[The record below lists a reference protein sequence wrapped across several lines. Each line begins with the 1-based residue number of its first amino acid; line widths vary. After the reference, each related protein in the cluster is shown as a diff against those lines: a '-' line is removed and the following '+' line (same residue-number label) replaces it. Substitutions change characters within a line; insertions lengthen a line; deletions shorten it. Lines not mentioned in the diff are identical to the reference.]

1 MKVTHIEHTH
11 TNKVVKTIDCF
22 VDDGY
27 LQGNSGSLPDV
38 DVDYQA
44 DRRQEVKEYIERRYN
59 HDGKQ
64 RVFSAGT
71 FTTLK
76 LKAVLKDVARVHR
89 VPVNIVNY
97 ITAIFD
103 DDKMT
108 WTDLFVLAATNRK
121 VKSFIVDYPQVIEDI
136 RTLMGQPRSSSVHA
150 SALLVT
156 PDEKDGK
163 DMECFDFT
171 PIKKVDDMLVS
182 ELDGYSLDEQGLL
195 KNDCL
200 GIKELSKL
208 QAVIQLC
215 NDKYN
220 AGLTFQGIVQSD
232 LDDPKVYELLRNG
245 YTQNVFQFS
254 SKGMTKFLV
263 SMKPDK
269 IEDLIAANALFRPAT
284 LDSGSADKYVD
295 CKLGDAQPVYLWGT
309 YNAMKNTFGVLC
321 IAEGSMV
328 LTNHGEI
335 AIEKIKKD
343 DYVLTEDGTF
353 QKVLDNY
360 NKGIGKVLRVHTNF
374 GEDIICT
381 PEHKILTQFGWKCAK
396 DLRPYKDLIK
406 AFWTAPESNVQG
418 TLQEWCL
425 GLYLANGHYGTTC
438 SIACR
443 NQDEANYIATI
454 FDNAFGLNCSVKF
467 HTRCWYVFLRETD
480 AQNSVHSKNVF
491 KHYLERCGITNE
503 TCYSKTINIPI
514 TLELLAGF
522 VEGDGCTDNNLIR
535 LRNSDLA
542 YQLYKGFQAHR
553 IPSSYFES
561 IEKKHIVY
569 IVHFQDNYTRKLPY
583 KFKSH
588 KYFGSGFDVP
598 SEYYNQIK
606 LEGLDKNTKGNLRK
620 TILHKP
626 YGEERILRKHGVSD
640 FHAEWGKV
648 ISVTNA
654 GKSHVFDLSVENNH
668 SFCVGGLIVHNCYQ
682 EQLSQIAHEVGGL
695 SLGEGV
701 KLVKFISKKKQAK
714 IDAYKDKF
722 LQGAENQGCPSE
734 DAHAIWNMFEVAGSY
749 LFNKSHAT
757 AYAVTAYAGAYL
769 KANYPTAFYTVALQW
784 AKDDEIP
791 TLMSEMELCSEAKIV
806 PPDINVSTSTF
817 FTNFDTNEIFWSL
830 CRIKQVGVKAVDWIV
845 QERETRGRYTSIEN
859 FIERVFRYKLK
870 KYQYWDDPDD
880 PDEITKCPVN
890 ARHVRHLILSGCF
903 DKVENAQSVL
913 ERYAILEKAAKCLGF
928 EIKEKDIPSDLRDK
942 HYFWSQQ
949 QIALSGIGSID
960 YKRIFDSCPSRPKI
974 KGKAAWALL
983 KNTQKDEYDGKRVAI
998 CASIADIEEKKYKSK
1013 ETGENK
1019 VFGKL
1024 LLQQNNELVELIA
1037 WSEEWNK
1044 VRGIFANGGTLGNAK
1059 NKMLVCTAQVRYS
1072 EYAGHNN
1079 LQLYKSSIVEVI

>member
-1 MKVTHIEHTH
+1 MKVTQIKHIQLDEA
-11 TNKVVKTIDCF
+11 VKTIDCF
-22 VDDGY
+22 VDNGY

-103 DDKMT
+103 DDKMS
-108 WTDLFVLAATNRK
+108 WTDLFLLAATNKK
-121 VKSFIVDYPQVIEDI
+121 VKSFIMDYPQVIEDI

-156 PDEKDGK
+156 PDDKDGK

-171 PIKKVDDMLVS
+171 PIKQVDGMLVS

-208 QAVIQLC
+208 QATIKLC
-215 NDKYN
+215 NEKYD
-220 AGLTFQGIVQSD
+220 AGITFQGIVQSD

-284 LDSGSADKYVD
+284 LDSGSANKYVD

-309 YNAMKNTFGVLC
+309 YNAMKNTFGVL
-321 IAEGSMV
+321 
-328 LTNHGEI
+328 
-335 AIEKIKKD
+335 
-343 DYVLTEDGTF
+343 
-353 QKVLDNY
+353 
-360 NKGIGKVLRVHTNF
+360 
-374 GEDIICT
+374 
-381 PEHKILTQFGWKCAK
+381 
-396 DLRPYKDLIK
+396 
-406 AFWTAPESNVQG
+406 
-418 TLQEWCL
+418 
-425 GLYLANGHYGTTC
+425 
-438 SIACR
+438 
-443 NQDEANYIATI
+443 
-454 FDNAFGLNCSVKF
+454 
-467 HTRCWYVFLRETD
+467 
-480 AQNSVHSKNVF
+480 
-491 KHYLERCGITNE
+491 
-503 TCYSKTINIPI
+503 
-514 TLELLAGF
+514 
-522 VEGDGCTDNNLIR
+522 
-535 LRNSDLA
+535 
-542 YQLYKGFQAHR
+542 
-553 IPSSYFES
+553 
-561 IEKKHIVY
+561 
-569 IVHFQDNYTRKLPY
+569 
-583 KFKSH
+583 
-588 KYFGSGFDVP
+588 
-598 SEYYNQIK
+598 
-606 LEGLDKNTKGNLRK
+606 
-620 TILHKP
+620 
-626 YGEERILRKHGVSD
+626 
-640 FHAEWGKV
+640 
-648 ISVTNA
+648 
-654 GKSHVFDLSVENNH
+654 
-668 SFCVGGLIVHNCYQ
+668 CYQ

-722 LQGAENQGCPSE
+722 LQGAENNGCPTE
-734 DAHAIWNMFEVAGSY
+734 DARAIWEMFEVAGSY

-757 AYAVTAYAGAYL
+757 AYAVTAYAGAWL

-791 TLMSEMELCSEAKIV
+791 TLISEMELCSDAKIV
-806 PPDINVSTSTF
+806 PPDINVSGSTF
-817 FTNFDTNEIFWSL
+817 FTDFDTNEIFWSL
-830 CRIKQVGVKAVDWIV
+830 CRIKMLGVKAVDWIV
-845 QERETRGRYTSIEN
+845 QEREARGRYTSIEN

-880 PDEITKCPVN
+880 TDEVTKCPVN

-960 YKRIFDSCPSRPKI
+960 YKRIFDNCSSRQKI

-983 KNTQKDEYDGKRVAI
+983 KNTQNDEYDGKRVAI

-1024 LLQQNNELVELIA
+1024 LLQQNNDLVELVVWNDE
-1037 WSEEWNK
+1037 WSR
-1044 VRGIFANGGTLGNAK
+1044 VRGIFANGSVISNAK

-1072 EYAGHNN
+1072 DFAGHNN